1 MNVSSASSKNPKVRL
16 AILLLAAGE
25 GSRLGGYPK
34 ALLKKG
40 GSSLLKRFIHSIQE
54 FKPVEILVV
63 TGFYSDEIEPE
74 IQSIQKSVKNSL
86 TWITNPNPEAGQSS
100 SVRLGL
106 ESLQSD
112 YDVLLI
118 ALCDQPNV
126 GAQEIESLLEQF
138 NQREPNQEIVLPIVN
153 GQRGNPVLFSKEV
166 IERVLA
172 ISGMV
177 CRPFMDKHPELIK
190 AYDTSNNA
198 FVLDADTQDDIQNLG
213 LEKSLSLIHI
223 SEPTRPY

>member
-1 MNVSSASSKNPKVRL
+1 L
-16 AILLLAAGE
+16 AGGE

-40 GSSLLKRFIHSIQE
+40 GSSLLKHFTHSIQQ
-54 FKPVEILVV
+54 FDPAEILVV
-63 TGFYSDEIEPE
+63 TGFYSDEIESE
-74 IQSIQKSVKNSL
+74 IQSIQKGVKNSI
-86 TWITNPNPEAGQSS
+86 TWIRNPNPDAGQSS

-118 ALCDQPNV
+118 ALCDQPDV
-126 GAQEIESLLEQF
+126 GAQEIDSLLEQF
-138 NQREPNQEIVLPIVN
+138 NQREPNQEIVLPMVN
-153 GQRGNPVLFSKEV
+153 GQRGNPVLFSKAV

-172 ISGMV
+172 IPEMV

-190 AYDTSNNA
+190 SYETSNNA
-198 FVLDADTQDDIQNLG
+198 YILDADTLDDIQKLG
-213 LEKSLSLIHI
+213 LEKTK
-223 SEPTRPY
+223 P